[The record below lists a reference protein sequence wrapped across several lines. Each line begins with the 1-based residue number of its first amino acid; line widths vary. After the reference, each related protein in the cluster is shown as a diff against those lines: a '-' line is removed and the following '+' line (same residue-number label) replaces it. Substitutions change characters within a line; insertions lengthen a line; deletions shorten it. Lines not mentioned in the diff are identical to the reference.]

1 MPAFLKYI
9 DMENFKSYRGQ
20 HRIGPL
26 KSFTAVV
33 GPNGSGK
40 SNFMDAVS
48 FVMGEKTSLLRVK
61 RLSDLIHG
69 ASINKPVSRNASVTA
84 TFILEDMTEKQFQ
97 RSVIGQSSDHKID
110 GQSVSV
116 SNYLAELER
125 LGINVKAKNFLV
137 FQGAVESIAM
147 KNPKERTALF
157 EEISGSGVLKEQ
169 YEACRAEVNRADEE
183 AQFSYQK
190 KKGVA
195 AERKEAKFEKEEA
208 EKYTR
213 LKEELQE
220 QKVEL
225 QLFHLYHNEKEIQNL
240 EETLQHKQTELT
252 KIEKKRQKAEDG
264 LKEKK
269 KESGTIQRELAKIE
283 QDIREVEA
291 EISKKRPT
299 FIKAK
304 ERVSHTQ
311 KKLESASKTLEQ
323 ARKAHEAHQAD
334 LRKLEA
340 ELRAAEQ
347 QRQTWETAALGQP
360 AARADVHLEE
370 AQIREYEELKMEASR
385 QAARYLQELDSVN
398 REQKAD
404 QDRLDNELRRKGDL
418 ENKHRQKV
426 TPAPAAPRYG
436 SWQLRPRPG
445 RTRTVRQRAASQ
457 EELGNKSTAE
467 QRPPPWNAP
476 INDNSYDVG
485 HERNEAM
492 KRVEKLN
499 EHIRS
504 SEQALDEQRRLRA
517 ELQADV
523 GSCRSRA
530 DELQAALEEVAAQL
544 GDARVDKH
552 EEARRRKKQEI
563 VENFKREIPGVYDRM
578 INMCQPTHKRYN
590 VAITKVLGKY
600 MEAIVVD
607 TEKTA
612 RRCIQVLKERMLEPE
627 TFLPL
632 DYIQAKPLRER
643 LRVMVCP
650 HLHRSDI
657 REPKNVKL
665 LFDVL
670 RFEPAAIH
678 RAVLF
683 VTNNALVCETP
694 EDASRVAYDL
704 DRSKNSRYDALALDG
719 TFYQKS
725 GIISG
730 GSLDL
735 ARKAKRWDEKHLS
748 QLKAKKEKLT
758 EELRE
763 SMKKSRKE
771 SELTTVDSQ
780 IRGLEARLKY
790 AQTDRDTTL
799 KQIKQL
805 DAELAELER
814 AMETF
819 GPQIEEIERTISSR
833 DARIQEVKENMNN
846 VEDVVFRRFCRD
858 IGVANIRQYEE
869 RELRAQQER
878 AKRRMEFDAQ
888 IDRIAS
894 NLEFERSRDTQSQ
907 YQLPTTKPTPEGALC
922 RCTMPCPR
930 NNTKQNIKGLFH
942 HPLISSGK
950 KTATHPSRTI
960 PFSSYCVDLKL
971 FSIGFCRFRVDR
983 CGETL
988 TVQFECAVSFSSD
1001 TLRRDISKL
1010 RSLTHKNVTRWE
1022 RTVQDG
1028 EDELEAGRQAEA
1040 KQRADVDRELQ
1051 RAEGL
1056 KGERSA
1062 ARARHDQAEEGVAKV
1077 RGGGGLK
1084 GSAAPRARDTARPR
1098 RASPRGA
1105 QRRARATR
1113 PGRGGRRQGEG
1124 GGGLKGERSAARA
1137 RHDQAEEGVAKGER
1151 SAARARHDQAEEG
1164 VAKVRGGG
1172 AQGGAQRR
1180 ARATRPGRGG
1190 RRQGEGGGGLKGE
1203 RSAARA
1209 RHDQAEEGVAKVRGG
1224 GSRGAQRRA
1233 RATRPGRGGRR
1244 QGEGGAQGERSA
1256 ARARHDQ
1263 AEEGVAKVR
1272 GGGQGERSAARARH
1286 DQAEEGVTKVRGG
1299 GAQGGAQRRARA
1311 TRPGRGGRR
1320 QGEGGGLKGERSAAR
1335 ARHDQAEEGVAK
1347 VRGGGAQ
1354 GGAQRRARA
1363 TRPGR
1368 GWRRQGEGGGSRGSA
1383 APRARDTTRPRRASP
1398 RRGGGVKGE
1407 RSAARARHDQAEEGV
1422 TKGERSAAR
1431 ARHDQAE
1438 EGVAKVRGG
1447 AQGGAQRRARATR
1460 PGRGGRR
1467 QGEGGGGGL
1476 KGERSAARARHDQA
1490 EEGVAKAR
1498 KDLTSIQ
1505 KDIQSIQKQ
1514 IASTESRI
1522 ESKRSD
1528 RHNILRQC
1536 KIDDIVIPLLEGSLE
1551 ELGENES
1558 DPSSLSTTQQYN
1570 RDASIRVNYRSL
1582 SEALKELEEPDEVKR
1597 KADKLQKAINTLQA
1611 TVDKIQAPNMRA
1623 MQKLNE
1629 VREKVNATNEAFVA
1643 ARKRAH
1649 KAKLAF
1655 EKVKKERHDK
1665 FMDCFEHVANE
1676 IDAIYKALAMNQ
1688 SAQAFLGPENPEEP
1702 YLDGVNYNC
1711 VAPGKRFQ
1719 PMSNLSGGEKT
1730 VAALALLFAIHS
1742 YQPAPFFLLDE
1753 IDAALDNTN
1762 IGKVASYIRSKKG
1775 NLQTIVISL
1784 KEEFYGCADALVG
1797 ICSEPA
1803 DCLVSDVITLS
1814 LEKYED

>member
-9 DMENFKSYRGQ
+9 DMENFKSYRGH

-69 ASINKPVSRNASVTA
+69 ASINKPVSRSASVTA
-84 TFILEDMTEKQFQ
+84 TFILEDMTEKHFQ

-110 GQSVSV
+110 GQSVAV
-116 SNYLAELER
+116 SQYLSELEK

-213 LKEELQE
+213 LKEELQQ

-225 QLFHLYHNEKEIQNL
+225 QLFHLYHNEKDIQAA
-240 EETLQHKQTELT
+240 EEELQHKQTELT
-252 KIEKKRQKAEDG
+252 KVEKKRQKAEDA

-269 KESGTIQRELAKIE
+269 KESGTVQRELAKIE

-291 EISKKRPT
+291 EVSKKRPT

-304 ERVSHTQ
+304 ERVTHTQ
-311 KKLESASKTLEQ
+311 KKLESAVKTLEQ

-334 LRKLEA
+334 ISKLEE
-340 ELRAAEQ
+340 ELRQVEEQ
-347 QRQTWETAALGQP
+347 KATWEASILGTS
-360 AARADVHLEE
+360 ASRADVHLEE

-404 QDRLDNELRRKGDL
+404 QDRLDNEMRRKGEV
-418 ENKHRQKV
+418 ENKHRQK
-426 TPAPAAPRYG
+426 
-436 SWQLRPRPG
+436 
-445 RTRTVRQRAASQ
+445 
-457 EELGNKSTAE
+457 
-467 QRPPPWNAP
+467 
-476 INDNSYDVG
+476 G
-485 HERNEAM
+485 HERNEAT

-499 EHIRS
+499 EHIKS
-504 SEQALDEQRRLRA
+504 SEQALEEQRRLRA

-523 GSCRSRA
+523 GSCRGRA
-530 DELQAALEEVAAQL
+530 AALQAALEDVAAQL

-563 VENFKREIPGVYDRM
+563 VESFKREIPGVYDRM

-643 LRVMVCP
+643 LR
-650 HLHRSDI
+650 DI
-657 REPKNVKL
+657 KEPKNVKL

-704 DRSKNSRYDALALDG
+704 DRTKNSRYDALALDG

-780 IRGLEARLKY
+780 IRGLESRLKY
-790 AQTDRDTTL
+790 ALTDRDATL
-799 KQIKQL
+799 KQISTL

-814 AMETF
+814 KIEMF
-819 GPQIEEIERTISSR
+819 GPQVEEIERTICAR
-833 DARIQEVKENMNN
+833 DAKIQEIKENMNN
-846 VEDVVFRRFCRD
+846 VEDVVFRGFCRD

-869 RELRAQQER
+869 RAD
-878 AKRRMEFDAQ
+878 DA
-888 IDRIAS
+888 
-894 NLEFERSRDTQSQ
+894 
-907 YQLPTTKPTPEGALC
+907 
-922 RCTMPCPR
+922 
-930 NNTKQNIKGLFH
+930 
-942 HPLISSGK
+942 
-950 KTATHPSRTI
+950 
-960 PFSSYCVDLKL
+960 V
-971 FSIGFCRFRVDR
+971 
-983 CGETL
+983 
-988 TVQFECAVSFSSD
+988 
-1001 TLRRDISKL
+1001 
-1010 RSLTHKNVTRWE
+1010 
-1022 RTVQDG
+1022 
-1028 EDELEAGRQAEA
+1028 
-1040 KQRADVDRELQ
+1040 
-1051 RAEGL
+1051 
-1056 KGERSA
+1056 SA
-1062 ARARHDQAEEGVAKV
+1062 ARKEVA
-1077 RGGGGLK
+1077 
-1084 GSAAPRARDTARPR
+1084 
-1098 RASPRGA
+1098 
-1105 QRRARATR
+1105 
-1113 PGRGGRRQGEG
+1113 
-1124 GGGLKGERSAARA
+1124 
-1137 RHDQAEEGVAKGER
+1137 
-1151 SAARARHDQAEEG
+1151 
-1164 VAKVRGGG
+1164 
-1172 AQGGAQRR
+1172 
-1180 ARATRPGRGG
+1180 
-1190 RRQGEGGGGLKGE
+1190 
-1203 RSAARA
+1203 
-1209 RHDQAEEGVAKVRGG
+1209 
-1224 GSRGAQRRA
+1224 
-1233 RATRPGRGGRR
+1233 
-1244 QGEGGAQGERSA
+1244 
-1256 ARARHDQ
+1256 
-1263 AEEGVAKVR
+1263 
-1272 GGGQGERSAARARH
+1272 
-1286 DQAEEGVTKVRGG
+1286 
-1299 GAQGGAQRRARA
+1299 
-1311 TRPGRGGRR
+1311 
-1320 QGEGGGLKGERSAAR
+1320 
-1335 ARHDQAEEGVAK
+1335 
-1347 VRGGGAQ
+1347 
-1354 GGAQRRARA
+1354 
-1363 TRPGR
+1363 
-1368 GWRRQGEGGGSRGSA
+1368 
-1383 APRARDTTRPRRASP
+1383 
-1398 RRGGGVKGE
+1398 
-1407 RSAARARHDQAEEGV
+1407 
-1422 TKGERSAAR
+1422 
-1431 ARHDQAE
+1431 
-1438 EGVAKVRGG
+1438 
-1447 AQGGAQRRARATR
+1447 
-1460 PGRGGRR
+1460 
-1467 QGEGGGGGL
+1467 
-1476 KGERSAARARHDQA
+1476 
-1490 EEGVAKAR
+1490 
-1498 KDLTSIQ
+1498 SIQ
-1505 KDIQSIQKQ
+1505 KDIASVQKQ
-1514 IASTESRI
+1514 IASIEARI
-1522 ESKRSD
+1522 ESRRSE

-1536 KIDDIVIPLLEGSLE
+1536 KIDDIMIPLLEGSLDDTAE
-1551 ELGENES
+1551 GESEQ
-1558 DPSSLSTTQQYN
+1558 SSASSAQLHL
-1570 RDASIRVNYRSL
+1570 RDSRLRVDYRSL
-1582 SEALKELEEPDEVKR
+1582 GEALRELEEPDEIKR
-1597 KADKLQKAINTLQA
+1597 KADKLQKSINSLQN

-1665 FMDCFEHVANE
+1665 FMMCFEHVANE

-1742 YQPAPFFLLDE
+1742 FQPAPFFLLDE

-1762 IGKVASYIRSKKG
+1762 IGKVASFIRSKKG
-1775 NLQTIVISL
+1775 SLQTIVISL

-1814 LEKYED
+1814 LESYND

>member
-1 MPAFLKYI
+1 MPAFLRYI
-9 DMENFKSYRGQ
+9 DMENFKSYRGR

-69 ASINKPVSRNASVTA
+69 ASINKPASRSASVTA
-84 TFILEDMTEKQFQ
+84 TFILEDLTEKQFQ

-116 SNYLAELER
+116 SQYLSELEK

-183 AQFSYQK
+183 AQYSYQK

-195 AERKEAKFEKEEA
+195 AERKEAKYEKDEA

-213 LKEELQE
+213 LKEELQ
-220 QKVEL
+220 QQRVEL
-225 QLFHLYHNEKEIQNL
+225 QLFHLYHNEKDIQNA
-240 EETLQHKQTELT
+240 EEELQHKQSELT
-252 KIEKKRQKAEDG
+252 KVEKKRQKAEDA

-269 KESGTIQRELAKIE
+269 KEAGTAQRELARIE
-283 QDIREVEA
+283 QEIREVEA

-304 ERVSHTQ
+304 ERVTHTQ
-311 KKLESASKTLEQ
+311 KKLEGSIKTLEQ

-334 LRKLEA
+334 IRKLEE
-340 ELRAAEQ
+340 ELRQIEEQ
-347 QRQTWETAALGQP
+347 KAQWEATITGSNHS
-360 AARADVHLEE
+360 RADVHLEE

-404 QDRLDNELRRKGDL
+404 QDRLDNEMRRKGEL
-418 ENKHRQKV
+418 ENKHRQK
-426 TPAPAAPRYG
+426 
-436 SWQLRPRPG
+436 
-445 RTRTVRQRAASQ
+445 
-457 EELGNKSTAE
+457 
-467 QRPPPWNAP
+467 
-476 INDNSYDVG
+476 G

-499 EHIRS
+499 EHIKS
-504 SEQALDEQRRLRA
+504 SEQALEEQKRLRA

-523 GSCRSRA
+523 GSCRGRA
-530 DELQAALEEVAAQL
+530 AALQEALEDVASQL

-552 EEARRRKKQEI
+552 EEARRKKKQEI

-643 LRVMVCP
+643 LR
-650 HLHRSDI
+650 DI
-657 REPKNVKL
+657 KEPKNVKL

-670 RFEPAAIH
+670 RYEPPAIH

-704 DRSKNSRYDALALDG
+704 DRTKNSRYDALALDG

-780 IRGLEARLKY
+780 IRGLESRLKY
-790 AQTDRDTTL
+790 ALTDRDTTL
-799 KQIKQL
+799 KQIKTL

-814 AMETF
+814 RMDMF
-819 GPQIEEIERTISSR
+819 GPQIEEIERTIRSR
-833 DARIQEVKENMNN
+833 DAKIQEIKENMNN
-846 VEDVVFRRFCRD
+846 VEDVVFRGFCRD

-878 AKRRMEFDAQ
+878 AKKRMEFEAQ

-894 NLEFERSRDTQSQ
+894 NLEFERSRDTQ
-907 YQLPTTKPTPEGALC
+907 
-922 RCTMPCPR
+922 
-930 NNTKQNIKGLFH
+930 
-942 HPLISSGK
+942 
-950 KTATHPSRTI
+950 
-960 PFSSYCVDLKL
+960 
-971 FSIGFCRFRVDR
+971 
-983 CGETL
+983 
-988 TVQFECAVSFSSD
+988 
-1001 TLRRDISKL
+1001 
-1010 RSLTHKNVTRWE
+1010 KNVTRWE

-1028 EDELEAGRQAEA
+1028 EDELEASRQAEA
-1040 KQRADVDRELQ
+1040 KQRQDIDRELR
-1051 RAEGL
+1051 RADAL
-1056 KGERSA
+1056 KADRTA
-1062 ARARHDQAEEGVAKV
+1062 ARAAQDKV
-1077 RGGGGLK
+1077 DDAV
-1084 GSAAPRARDTARPR
+1084 S
-1098 RASPRGA
+1098 
-1105 QRRARATR
+1105 Q
-1113 PGRGGRRQGEG
+1113 
-1124 GGGLKGERSAARA
+1124 
-1137 RHDQAEEGVAKGER
+1137 
-1151 SAARARHDQAEEG
+1151 
-1164 VAKVRGGG
+1164 
-1172 AQGGAQRR
+1172 
-1180 ARATRPGRGG
+1180 
-1190 RRQGEGGGGLKGE
+1190 
-1203 RSAARA
+1203 
-1209 RHDQAEEGVAKVRGG
+1209 
-1224 GSRGAQRRA
+1224 
-1233 RATRPGRGGRR
+1233 
-1244 QGEGGAQGERSA
+1244 
-1256 ARARHDQ
+1256 
-1263 AEEGVAKVR
+1263 
-1272 GGGQGERSAARARH
+1272 
-1286 DQAEEGVTKVRGG
+1286 
-1299 GAQGGAQRRARA
+1299 
-1311 TRPGRGGRR
+1311 
-1320 QGEGGGLKGERSAAR
+1320 
-1335 ARHDQAEEGVAK
+1335 
-1347 VRGGGAQ
+1347 
-1354 GGAQRRARA
+1354 
-1363 TRPGR
+1363 
-1368 GWRRQGEGGGSRGSA
+1368 
-1383 APRARDTTRPRRASP
+1383 
-1398 RRGGGVKGE
+1398 
-1407 RSAARARHDQAEEGV
+1407 
-1422 TKGERSAAR
+1422 
-1431 ARHDQAE
+1431 
-1438 EGVAKVRGG
+1438 
-1447 AQGGAQRRARATR
+1447 
-1460 PGRGGRR
+1460 
-1467 QGEGGGGGL
+1467 
-1476 KGERSAARARHDQA
+1476 
-1490 EEGVAKAR
+1490 AR
-1498 KDLTSIQ
+1498 KEVANIQ
-1505 KDIQSIQKQ
+1505 KEIQTIQKQ
-1514 IASTESRI
+1514 IASIEARI
-1522 ESKRSD
+1522 ESRRSE

-1536 KIDDIVIPLLEGSLE
+1536 KIDDIAIPLLEGSLADTSDE
-1551 ELGENES
+1551 SEL
-1558 DPSSLSTTQQYN
+1558 SSYSSAAQYQ
-1570 RDASIRVNYRSL
+1570 RDSRIRVDYRSL
-1582 SEALKELEEPDEVKR
+1582 GEALKELEEPDEIKR
-1597 KADKLQKAINTLQA
+1597 KADKLQKAINSLQN

-1649 KAKLAF
+1649 KARLAF

-1665 FMDCFEHVANE
+1665 FVDCFEHVSNE

-1702 YLDGVNYNC
+1702 YLDGINYNC

-1762 IGKVASYIRSKKG
+1762 IGKVASFIRSKKG
-1775 NLQTIVISL
+1775 SLQTIVISL

-1797 ICSEPA
+1797 ICSAPA
-1803 DCLVSDVITLS
+1803 DCLVSDVMTLS
-1814 LEKYED
+1814 LEVYPD

>member
-1 MPAFLKYI
+1 
-9 DMENFKSYRGQ
+9 
-20 HRIGPL
+20 
-26 KSFTAVV
+26 
-33 GPNGSGK
+33 
-40 SNFMDAVS
+40 MDAVS

-69 ASINKPVSRNASVTA
+69 ASINKAVSKCASVTA
-84 TFILEDMTEKQFQ
+84 TFVLEDMTEKQFQ
-97 RSVIGQSSDHKID
+97 RSVINQSSEHKID
-110 GQSVSV
+110 GQTVTISH
-116 SNYLAELER
+116 YLAELEK

-169 YEACRAEVNRADEE
+169 YEECRAEVNRADEE

-225 QLFHLYHNEKEIQNL
+225 QLFHLYHNEKEIRSL
-240 EETLQHKQTELT
+240 EEDLQHKQHELS
-252 KIEKKRQKAEDG
+252 KVEKKRQKAEDA

-269 KESGTIQRELAKIE
+269 KETGTVQRELAKIE
-283 QDIREVEA
+283 QEIREVEA

-311 KKLESASKTLEQ
+311 KKLESALKTLEQ
-323 ARKAHEAHQAD
+323 ARKAHEAHQSD
-334 LRKLEA
+334 IRKLEE
-340 ELRAAEQ
+340 ELREVEEQKAA
-347 QRQTWETAALGQP
+347 WEGTAVGQ
-360 AARADVHLEE
+360 AGASGRADVHLEE

-404 QDRLDNELRRKGDL
+404 QDRLDNEMRRKGDL
-418 ENKHRQKV
+418 ENKHRQK
-426 TPAPAAPRYG
+426 
-436 SWQLRPRPG
+436 
-445 RTRTVRQRAASQ
+445 
-457 EELGNKSTAE
+457 
-467 QRPPPWNAP
+467 
-476 INDNSYDVG
+476 G

-492 KRVEKLN
+492 KRVDKLN
-499 EHIRS
+499 EHIKS
-504 SEQALDEQRRLRA
+504 SEQALEEQRRLRA

-523 GSCRSRA
+523 GSCRGRA
-530 DELQAALEEVAAQL
+530 LELQAQLEEVAGQL

-563 VENFKREIPGVYDRM
+563 VESFKRDIPGVYDRM

-643 LRVMVCP
+643 LR
-650 HLHRSDI
+650 DI

-704 DRSKNSRYDALALDG
+704 DRNKNSRYDALALDG

-780 IRGLEARLKY
+780 IRGLESRLKY
-790 AQTDRDTTL
+790 AVTDRDATL
-799 KQIKQL
+799 KQIKAL

-814 AMETF
+814 KIEQF
-819 GPQIEEIERTISSR
+819 GPQVEDIERTIRLR
-833 DARIQEVKENMNN
+833 DAKIQEIKENMNN
-846 VEDVVFRRFCRD
+846 VEDVVFRGFCRD

-878 AKRRMEFDAQ
+878 AKRRMEFEAQ

-894 NLEFERSRDTQSQ
+894 NLEFERSRDTQ
-907 YQLPTTKPTPEGALC
+907 
-922 RCTMPCPR
+922 
-930 NNTKQNIKGLFH
+930 
-942 HPLISSGK
+942 
-950 KTATHPSRTI
+950 
-960 PFSSYCVDLKL
+960 
-971 FSIGFCRFRVDR
+971 
-983 CGETL
+983 
-988 TVQFECAVSFSSD
+988 
-1001 TLRRDISKL
+1001 
-1010 RSLTHKNVTRWE
+1010 KNVTRWE
-1022 RTVQDG
+1022 RAVQDL
-1028 EDELEAGRQAEA
+1028 EDELEVGRQAEA
-1040 KQRADVDRELQ
+1040 KQRADIDAELRAADKLKADRQAQ
-1051 RAEGL
+1051 RA
-1056 KGERSA
+1056 KQD
-1062 ARARHDQAEEGVAKV
+1062 HAEED
-1077 RGGGGLK
+1077 LN
-1084 GSAAPRARDTARPR
+1084 
-1098 RASPRGA
+1098 
-1105 QRRARATR
+1105 
-1113 PGRGGRRQGEG
+1113 
-1124 GGGLKGERSAARA
+1124 
-1137 RHDQAEEGVAKGER
+1137 
-1151 SAARARHDQAEEG
+1151 
-1164 VAKVRGGG
+1164 
-1172 AQGGAQRR
+1172 
-1180 ARATRPGRGG
+1180 
-1190 RRQGEGGGGLKGE
+1190 
-1203 RSAARA
+1203 
-1209 RHDQAEEGVAKVRGG
+1209 
-1224 GSRGAQRRA
+1224 
-1233 RATRPGRGGRR
+1233 
-1244 QGEGGAQGERSA
+1244 
-1256 ARARHDQ
+1256 
-1263 AEEGVAKVR
+1263 
-1272 GGGQGERSAARARH
+1272 
-1286 DQAEEGVTKVRGG
+1286 
-1299 GAQGGAQRRARA
+1299 
-1311 TRPGRGGRR
+1311 
-1320 QGEGGGLKGERSAAR
+1320 
-1335 ARHDQAEEGVAK
+1335 
-1347 VRGGGAQ
+1347 
-1354 GGAQRRARA
+1354 
-1363 TRPGR
+1363 
-1368 GWRRQGEGGGSRGSA
+1368 
-1383 APRARDTTRPRRASP
+1383 
-1398 RRGGGVKGE
+1398 
-1407 RSAARARHDQAEEGV
+1407 
-1422 TKGERSAAR
+1422 
-1431 ARHDQAE
+1431 
-1438 EGVAKVRGG
+1438 
-1447 AQGGAQRRARATR
+1447 
-1460 PGRGGRR
+1460 
-1467 QGEGGGGGL
+1467 
-1476 KGERSAARARHDQA
+1476 
-1490 EEGVAKAR
+1490 KAR
-1498 KDLTSIQ
+1498 KELTSIQ
-1505 KDIQSIQKQ
+1505 KDIQSVQKQ
-1514 IASTESRI
+1514 ITSI
-1522 ESKRSD
+1522 ESKIESKKSD

-1536 KIDDIVIPLLEGSLE
+1536 KIDDIIIPLLEGSLDE
-1551 ELGENES
+1551 TADTES
-1558 DPSSLSTTQQYN
+1558 DPSSMSTTQQY
-1570 RDASIRVNYRSL
+1570 RRESRIKVNYRSL
-1582 SEALKELEEPDEVKR
+1582 SENLKDLDEPDEIKR
-1597 KADKLQKAINTLQA
+1597 KADKLQKAINSLQA

-1643 ARKRAH
+1643 ARKKAH

-1665 FMDCFEHVANE
+1665 FINCFEHVANE

-1775 NLQTIVISL
+1775 SLQTIVISL

-1803 DCLVSDVITLS
+1803 DCLVSDVMTLS
-1814 LEKYED
+1814 LEQYND